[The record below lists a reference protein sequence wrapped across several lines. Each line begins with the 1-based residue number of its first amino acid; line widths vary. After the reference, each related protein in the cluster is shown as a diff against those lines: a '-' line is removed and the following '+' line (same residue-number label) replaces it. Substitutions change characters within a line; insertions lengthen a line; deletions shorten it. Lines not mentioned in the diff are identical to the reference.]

1 MAVFVTPKRIY
12 WFHLIRYGQKIILNT
27 NYGKFT
33 PENNMEIQIF
43 RNNSNQHQ
51 TSQTNSKFEVSLDR
65 LISILVSSLIQLL
78 PFRIA
83 PASTKWNDEKKTQ
96 LYCVNTSRWN
106 AVLTGAVPNN
116 FLLFRCVIF
125 SCPTNSSSSSFH
137 SLFPKHSEIYRMG
150 KRNKKV
156 CAPLRIICHSL

>member
-12 WFHLIRYGQKIILNT
+12 WFHLIRYGQKKILNT

-65 LISILVSSLIQLL
+65 LISILASSLIQLL

-125 SCPTNSSSSSFH
+125 LAQRILLLLLLSI
-137 SLFPKHSEIYRMG
+137 LFSQSTVKYIEWG
-150 KRNKKV
+150 KGTKKFV
-156 CAPLRIICHSL
+156 LRYV